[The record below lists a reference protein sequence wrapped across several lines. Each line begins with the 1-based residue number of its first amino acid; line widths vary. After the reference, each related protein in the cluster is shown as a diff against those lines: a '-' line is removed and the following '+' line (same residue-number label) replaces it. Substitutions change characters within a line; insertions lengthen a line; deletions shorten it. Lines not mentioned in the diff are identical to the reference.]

1 MRQESSESTAHF
13 VSRLRRQADF
23 SGFGDTRNIQVRDQ
37 LIEGCLLSR
46 LWLKLLERGNK
57 LSLDVALHMASCYE
71 AVTQQA
77 SEMQANVN
85 KIDAKSATR
94 NSKMAGWSR
103 DTAHH
108 RQPTKTEKERKFWK
122 CRNKGLISEDECCP
136 AKKGRCR
143 KCGHV
148 GHFAKVCRSK
158 NNYQTKVF
166 SVEDNESLDDEIF
179 AIELSLEDEPEVKLT
194 IGGQEVDMLI
204 DSGASCH
211 VIDHQLWKQLQLNGI
226 KCGSQSENRSIWSYA
241 TASKVQVE
249 AKFWS
254 KLRWTQ
260 KSNQEVLI
268 SRKIHQGVICRGF
281 ANHLTDWSYRDIE
294 HFKNY
299 SHGHNV
305 CLFCTKD
312 SMNDFL
318 YDRL

>member
-1 MRQESSESTAHF
+1 
-13 VSRLRRQADF
+13 
-23 SGFGDTRNIQVRDQ
+23 
-37 LIEGCLLSR
+37 
-46 LWLKLLERGNK
+46 
-57 LSLDVALHMASCYE
+57 MASCYE

-85 KIDAKSATR
+85 KIDAKSAT
-94 NSKMAGWSR
+94 
-103 DTAHH
+103 
-108 RQPTKTEKERKFWK
+108 
-122 CRNKGLISEDECCP
+122 L
-136 AKKGRCR
+136 
-143 KCGHV
+143 
-148 GHFAKVCRSK
+148 
-158 NNYQTKVF
+158 F

-260 KSNQEVLI
+260 KSNQEV
-268 SRKIHQGVICRGF
+268 
-281 ANHLTDWSYRDIE
+281 
-294 HFKNY
+294 
-299 SHGHNV
+299 
-305 CLFCTKD
+305 
-312 SMNDFL
+312 
-318 YDRL
+318 